1 MSVNET
7 REKYYDHQ
15 DDDLRA
21 KAMDRLRQRLTKIQ
35 TDFKQSAP
43 HEIER
48 RVTDP
53 ILEALSKPVESEE
66 SSIAIG
72 TDAIVQSE
80 FQLVMGNH
88 TTPLIDSNTG
98 EPESVTMEETA
109 PIDEVDAEAGVPD
122 SSNFHLWLTEKFGFG
137 NVPQFST
144 FSDNPIYDENDDWPE
159 WPESDT
165 WPSAIDEHEEIPESK
180 QEPDPMDTKGN
191 NIARRLAGLQAE
203 MKKIEEN
210 KNVLVVEKENLS
222 NQLKACKK
230 RIADL
235 TKEQDDTLHAIE
247 IAKEEQAKHIAEL
260 DELNMHNERKKREND
275 VITEIRRVMDDFS
288 QAVQILLNSG
298 KYCDLDQLIRAH
310 IKNNIYVTDEVKRS
324 IITEARYLKRDQLY
338 ASLEVENCYLAPKH
352 EDGLPN
358 LFDQYITDSYD
369 IVYE

>member
-1 MSVNET
+1 MSLNEAHDF
-7 REKYYDHQ
+7 EDQKAQ
-15 DDDLRA
+15 
-21 KAMDRLRQRLTKIQ
+21 AMDRLRQRLMKIQ

-48 RVTDP
+48 QITDP
-53 ILEALSKPVESEE
+53 ILEALAKPTECI
-66 SSIAIG
+66 IAMGDNITAQG
-72 TDAIVQSE
+72 D
-80 FQLVMGNH
+80 FQLVMGDPAEV
-88 TTPLIDSNTG
+88 TTGAANLFLGAD
-98 EPESVTMEETA
+98 ECPENISMDETA
-109 PIDEVDAEAGVPD
+109 TMDEVDAEAGVPD

-137 NVPQFST
+137 NVPQFN
-144 FSDNPIYDENDDWPE
+144 DNPIYDDWPE

-165 WPSAIDEHEEIPESK
+165 WPSAIEEDEPEPDEP
-180 QEPDPMDTKGN
+180 EPDPMDIKGN
-191 NIARRLAGLQAE
+191 NIAKRLAGLQAE

-210 KNVLVVEKENLS
+210 KNVLVVEKDNLS

-230 RIADL
+230 RIAEL
-235 TKEQDDTLHAIE
+235 NKEQDDTLHAIE

-260 DELNMHNERKKREND
+260 DELHMHNERKKREDD
-275 VITEIRRVMDDFS
+275 VITEIRRDMDDFS

-310 IKNNIYVTDEVKRS
+310 IKNNLYVTDEVKRS

-338 ASLEVENCYLAPKH
+338 ASLEVENCYLAPKN

-358 LFDQYITDSYD
+358 LFDQYITDSYY